1 MLIHF
6 TGSYENIVSML
17 TTKGLLLKYC
27 KEDFFN
33 KRDKIASSAVHPM
46 ICFSDYD
53 SDELSKTKI
62 TYGEYGIQF
71 TWQWANKNNIS
82 PVIYM
87 HNNSTAASGLEDL
100 LMERRKNKNLSKNM
114 RLAIIKIKCFTKN
127 AFGKNIKMMDDN
139 FNFTKEN
146 EWRYVPTLSQI
157 AYGRISEN
165 RSRYDKEGKKLD
177 KHVRLF
183 PLRFK
188 IDDIDCIYIK
198 SDFKE
203 KFLTDFPIF
212 SSKMKVANWIV

>member
-6 TGSYENIVSML
+6 TGSYENIASML
-17 TTKGLLLKYC
+17 TDKGLLLKYC

-33 KRDKIASSAVHPM
+33 KRDRIASSAVHPM
-46 ICFSDYD
+46 VCFSDYD
-53 SDELSKTKI
+53 PDELSKTEI

-71 TWQWANKNNIS
+71 TWQWVNKNNIS

-100 LMERRKNKNLSKNM
+100 LIERRNNKNLSNNA

-127 AFGKNIKMMDDN
+127 AFGKNIKMKNDN
-139 FNFTKEN
+139 FNFTKEK

-157 AYGRISEN
+157 AYGHISEN
-165 RSRYDKEGKKLD
+165 RSRYNKENKKLD
-177 KHVRLF
+177 KHVKSF
-183 PLRFK
+183 PLKFE

-198 SDFKE
+198 ADSRE
-203 KFLTDFPIF
+203 KFLTEFPALHT
-212 SSKMKVANWIV
+212 KMKIANWII